1 MNKPTFIPMNLQ
13 YFAEGEP
20 TGETGTDTGAIDS
33 GAVGTGD
40 VDFSAILGGDTGQGE
55 GQPAQQPQTGGD
67 KTFTQAEVDRIIG
80 ERLGREREKYQGF
93 DQTQTQ
99 LQALQKYGYNLSD
112 VVAHLE
118 QTAQEQYQQQLQQ
131 QAQDF
136 GVAPQIL
143 QKLSEYEQRFVA
155 QDYAEAQRTLNT
167 EIDRIGKDPQF
178 GEFFKQNETEIL
190 QTALKLGTS
199 DLESAMGKVFLKKYP
214 EIRQQATQAGE
225 QQAIRQI
232 QQRGATQVDGSA
244 QSGETGAGVQLS
256 NEQLAMAKN
265 LGINPQDYAKRLKK

>member
-1 MNKPTFIPMNLQ
+1 MFKPTFIPMNLQ
-13 YFAEGEP
+13 HFAEGD
-20 TGETGTDTGAIDS
+20 TGATGTETGTTDS
-33 GAVGTGD
+33 GAAGTGD
-40 VDFSAILGGDTGQGE
+40 VDFSALLGDTGQGE
-55 GQPAQQPQTGGD
+55 GQTQTQQTQTGGE
-67 KTFTQAEVDRIIG
+67 KTFTQADVDRIIG

-99 LQALQKYGYNLSD
+99 LQALQQYGYSLND
-112 VVAHLE
+112 VVAYLE
-118 QTAQEQYQQQLQQ
+118 QSAQEQYHQQIQQ
-131 QAQDF
+131 QAQEF

-155 QDYAEAQRTLNT
+155 QDYAEAQRTLDT
-167 EIDRIGKDPQF
+167 EVDRMGKDPQF

-214 EIRQQATQAGE
+214 EIRQQTTQAGE

-232 QQRGATQVDGSA
+232 QQRGTTQVDGSA
-244 QSGETGAGVQLS
+244 QSGDTGTGVQLS
-256 NEQLAMAKN
+256 NEQMAMAKA
-265 LGINPQDYAKRLKK
+265 LGVNPQDYAKRMKK